1 MPNGG
6 LLPSIKDKSKVSPEA
21 FIAATLDDIATGMR
35 KVHGLLQEQR
45 LEGINEAYD
54 LDVTTSKQEIRPPA
68 GKKWH
73 AISVLNRGDAD
84 IYVGANVG
92 WVNAVTIPKNG
103 YQNLDMK
110 RALIEYVN
118 FRTSSGTA
126 SVTFNGIR

>member
-1 MPNGG
+1 MSGPEQGA
-6 LLPSIKDKSKVSPEA
+6 KVSPEV
-21 FIAATLDDIATGMR
+21 FMATLLDDLNTTMR
-35 KVHGLLQEQR
+35 RIEGLLQEQR

-54 LDVTTSKQEIRPPA
+54 LSVTTARQEIRPPA

-92 WVNAVTIPKNG
+92 WVNAVIIPKNG

-118 FRTSSGTA
+118 FRTGTGTA
-126 SVTFNGIR
+126 SITFNGIR